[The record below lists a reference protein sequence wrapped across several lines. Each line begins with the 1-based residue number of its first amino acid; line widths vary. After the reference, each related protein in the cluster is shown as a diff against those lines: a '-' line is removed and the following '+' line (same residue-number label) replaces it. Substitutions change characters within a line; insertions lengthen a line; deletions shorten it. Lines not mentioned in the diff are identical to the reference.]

1 MISKHKRVRLKHY
14 DGPEAL
20 IEYSNNIQDIY
31 KNIEEY
37 SLWKKWKI
45 FIAFDDTV
53 ADMIDNI
60 KLNQVVTELFIRGRK
75 LNISVIFITQLYLC
89 QKILG

>member
-1 MISKHKRVRLKHY
+1 MMVLK
-14 DGPEAL
+14 L
-20 IEYSNNIQDIY
+20 LLNIQI
-31 KNIEEY
+31 I
-37 SLWKKWKI
+37 SKI
-45 FIAFDDTV
+45 FIKTLNNTVSERNGKYLFDDTV

-75 LNISVIFITQLYLC
+75 LNISVDFITQLYLC

>member
-37 SLWKKWKI
+37 SL
-45 FIAFDDTV
+45 
-53 ADMIDNI
+53 
-60 KLNQVVTELFIRGRK
+60 
-75 LNISVIFITQLYLC
+75 
-89 QKILG
+89 